1 MDTCT
6 IRKVLGRVPLSGRA
20 MSHETLCPRYGVLCE
35 CADCL
40 PPICLC
46 NLIRACTTGTPEDI
60 RITFYDAVKN
70 A

>member
-1 MDTCT
+1 
-6 IRKVLGRVPLSGRA
+6 
-20 MSHETLCPRYGVLCE
+20 MSHETLCPRYGILCE
-35 CADCL
+35 CVDCL

-46 NLIRACTTGTPEDI
+46 NLIRACTSGTPEDV